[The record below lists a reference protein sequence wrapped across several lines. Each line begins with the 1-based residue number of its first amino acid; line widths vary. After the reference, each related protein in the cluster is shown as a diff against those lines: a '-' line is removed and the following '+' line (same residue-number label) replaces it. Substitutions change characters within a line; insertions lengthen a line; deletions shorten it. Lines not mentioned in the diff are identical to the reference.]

1 MIPKYNCDF
10 FKYWWDEELDILKTN
25 SMQSHN
31 QWIEAGKPKHG
42 PIFMQKYQSKS
53 AYKIAI
59 RSKRNNENRCFSNS
73 LHESLLNK
81 DQHGFWRSW
90 KSKFGKKDFR
100 PKKID
105 DSFDENVIAQKF
117 ADFFSNNCCAN
128 SKAKSDSMKSIFFH
142 KLKSYSNR
150 PDKTISDVSINNI
163 SEIVDSL
170 NKGKAAGIDTLT
182 AEHLQYSHPIVLSI
196 LSKLFNLM
204 IAYHHVPNEFGVGIT
219 IPIPKS
225 DNKHHSASLCDFRG
239 ITISTVISK
248 VFESC
253 LLLSLKEYL
262 ISSDRQFG
270 FKSGVGCIDAIY
282 SVRKTIDYF
291 TENLSTVNIC
301 TVDLTKAFD
310 RVNYYG
316 LLSKIIDR
324 NVPCSIVFLLL
335 EWFEKSF
342 SKVKWGSALSSSV
355 KLSAGVRQGGILSP
369 LFFAVFVNDVLIKL
383 ENSKL
388 GCHIKGKCFNSFMFA
403 DDLILLS
410 ISLRD
415 AQRLID
421 ICSKEFCDLDLSI
434 NLNKSF
440 CLRIGSRY
448 KSDAKPVTLY
458 GSDMHWKNE
467 INYLGI
473 KILAGRKWKINLQV
487 VRQKY
492 FRSLNGLFSK
502 INPNSPPDLLL
513 SLFNSFCVPI
523 LMYSL
528 ASVQPTKSM
537 YQSLES
543 AYMAAFAKIFK
554 TFDNNILRQCQF
566 FMGYIPFENIWDQA
580 RITYLLKLKASSV
593 GTAGFIFRVIG
604 QQELTS
610 LLNKYSIMECPNLIT
625 YICKD
630 IISEQFRVSILNSI

>member
-1 MIPKYNCDF
+1 
-10 FKYWWDEELDILKTN
+10 
-25 SMQSHN
+25 
-31 QWIEAGKPKHG
+31 
-42 PIFMQKYQSKS
+42 
-53 AYKIAI
+53 
-59 RSKRNNENRCFSNS
+59 
-73 LHESLLNK
+73 
-81 DQHGFWRSW
+81 
-90 KSKFGKKDFR
+90 
-100 PKKID
+100 
-105 DSFDENVIAQKF
+105 
-117 ADFFSNNCCAN
+117 
-128 SKAKSDSMKSIFFH
+128 
-142 KLKSYSNR
+142 
-150 PDKTISDVSINNI
+150 
-163 SEIVDSL
+163 
-170 NKGKAAGIDTLT
+170 
-182 AEHLQYSHPIVLSI
+182 
-196 LSKLFNLM
+196 
-204 IAYHHVPNEFGVGIT
+204 
-219 IPIPKS
+219 
-225 DNKHHSASLCDFRG
+225 
-239 ITISTVISK
+239 
-248 VFESC
+248 
-253 LLLSLKEYL
+253 
-262 ISSDRQFG
+262 
-270 FKSGVGCIDAIY
+270 
-282 SVRKTIDYF
+282 
-291 TENLSTVNIC
+291 
-301 TVDLTKAFD
+301 
-310 RVNYYG
+310 
-316 LLSKIIDR
+316 
-324 NVPCSIVFLLL
+324 
-335 EWFEKSF
+335 
-342 SKVKWGSALSSSV
+342 
-355 KLSAGVRQGGILSP
+355 
-369 LFFAVFVNDVLIKL
+369 
-383 ENSKL
+383 
-388 GCHIKGKCFNSFMFA
+388 MFA

-415 AQRLID
+415 AQCLID

-528 ASVQPTKSM
+528 ASVKPTKSM